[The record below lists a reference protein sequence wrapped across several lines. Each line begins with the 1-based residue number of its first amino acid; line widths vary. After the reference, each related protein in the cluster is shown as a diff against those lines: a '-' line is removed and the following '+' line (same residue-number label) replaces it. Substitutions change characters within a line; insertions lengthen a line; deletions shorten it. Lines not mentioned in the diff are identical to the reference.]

1 MHIVLIAD
9 TFPPLRSSG
18 AVQLR
23 DLSLEFVRQ
32 GHELTMM
39 VASPGLEVPARLE
52 NFEGVHVLRLRTL
65 ATKDVGYARRAL
77 AELLMPFYMYFH
89 LRKRVEIQT
98 AWTGVV
104 WYSPSIFL
112 GPLAHVLK
120 WKNACRSYLIVRDI
134 FPEWAIDMGI
144 MRRGPVY
151 WVMKAIANYQ
161 YAVADVIGV
170 QTPGNLGYFERQGKD
185 KSKRIEVLH
194 NWLSEAPRQACS
206 IDLSHSAL
214 ADKKTVFVYAGNMG
228 VAQGAQVLLDLAEL
242 CKPHVD
248 IGFVFVGRG
257 SDAKKLKQ
265 QSQEM
270 ALSNTLFFDEIEPEE
285 IPGLYAQC
293 HIGLIALD
301 PKHKTHNIPGKFL
314 SYMQAGLPV
323 LASINSG
330 NDLAEIIASAGV
342 GCACGSADAKELLRA
357 ALSVRDALLHD
368 ADGMRSRCQA
378 LSKQMFSTQ
387 AAVEQIVSAL
397 T

>member
-1 MHIVLIAD
+1 MHLALIAD

-32 GHELTMM
+32 GHEVTML

-52 NFEGVHVLRLRTL
+52 NFEGVQILRLRTL

-77 AELLMPFYMYFH
+77 AELLMPFFMYVH
-89 LRKRVEIQT
+89 LRKREEMKT
-98 AWTGVV
+98 AWSGVV

-120 WKNACRSYLIVRDI
+120 SKNACPSYLIVRDI
-134 FPEWAIDMGI
+134 FPEWAVDMGI
-144 MRRGPVY
+144 MRKGLLY
-151 WVMKAIANYQ
+151 GVMKAIANYQ

-170 QTPGNLGYFERQGKD
+170 QTPGNLRYFERRRQEGK
-185 KSKRIEVLH
+185 RRVEVLH
-194 NWLSEAPRQACS
+194 NWLSDAPPKACS
-206 IDLSHSAL
+206 IDLASTVL

-228 VAQGAQVLLDLAEL
+228 VAQGAEILLDLAMR
-242 CKPHVD
+242 CKTHAD

-257 SDAKKLKQ
+257 SEAKKLKLQ
-265 QSQEM
+265 AQT
-270 ALSNTLFFDEIEPEE
+270 LVLNNVLFFDEIEPEE

-293 HIGLIALD
+293 HVGLIALD

-323 LASINSG
+323 LASINPG
-330 NDLAEIIASAGV
+330 NDLAEIITSAGV
-342 GCACGSADAKELLRA
+342 GCACSNADVDELVRA
-357 ALSVRDALLHD
+357 AMRLRETLADDGDGVRRRCRAL
-368 ADGMRSRCQA
+368 AA
-378 LSKQMFSTQ
+378 QMFSTQ
-387 AAVEQIVSAL
+387 AAVKQIVSAL